1 MMRCGHVAQG
11 MWHVNL
17 IEASAPITNSILIAI
32 GCWGLLSA
40 YHDSEHRIPIWP
52 SRATSLS
59 NNRSDSR
66 GDPTAAG
73 RDPAREHAPSL
84 SAVPFLSGPVRPPFF
99 FGPVCC
105 CRRGPLCVSSVHFF
119 SPVYINENDT
129 MCEKL
134 SPVLVFLYVLIYDTI
149 YVSHHVDLISLVL
162 SFYIL
167 NLCKKDV

>member
-1 MMRCGHVAQG
+1 
-11 MWHVNL
+11 
-17 IEASAPITNSILIAI
+17 
-32 GCWGLLSA
+32 LLSA

-73 RDPAREHAPSL
+73 WDPAREHAPSL
-84 SAVPFLSGPVRPPFF
+84 SAVPFLSGPVRPPVFF
-99 FGPVCC
+99 WPSLLLPAWPVM
-105 CRRGPLCVSSVHFF
+105 RVISSFFF

-134 SPVLVFLYVLIYDTI
+134 SPVLIFLYVLIYDTI

>member
-1 MMRCGHVAQG
+1 MKKVS
-11 MWHVNL
+11 WKWNL
-17 IEASAPITNSILIAI
+17 VGCRKSGASRLPA
-32 GCWGLLSA
+32 
-40 YHDSEHRIPIWP
+40 HIPIWP
-52 SRATSLS
+52 SRAIYLS

-73 RDPAREHAPSL
+73 RDPARERAPSL
-84 SAVPFLSGPVRPPFF
+84 SVVPFLSGPVRPPVFF
-99 FGPVCC
+99 LAQFVAAGVARYAC
-105 CRRGPLCVSSVHFF
+105 HQFIFF

-149 YVSHHVDLISLVL
+149 YVNHHVVLISLVL

-167 NLCKKDV
+167 NLCKKDVITYALRKLCI

>member
-1 MMRCGHVAQG
+1 
-11 MWHVNL
+11 
-17 IEASAPITNSILIAI
+17 
-32 GCWGLLSA
+32 LLSA

-73 RDPAREHAPSL
+73 WDPAREHAPSL
-84 SAVPFLSGPVRPPFF
+84 SAVPFLSGPVRPPVFF
-99 FGPVCC
+99 LAQFVAAGVARYAC
-105 CRRGPLCVSSVHFF
+105 HQFIFF

-149 YVSHHVDLISLVL
+149 YISHHVDLISLVL

>member
-1 MMRCGHVAQG
+1 MLYVSSWEYVEEKYSQVGKCACTHSNLAITLYLSFQQSIRQPRRPHSRRPGSGAGARSFPFRC
-11 MWHVNL
+11 
-17 IEASAPITNSILIAI
+17 SIFV
-32 GCWGLLSA
+32 
-40 YHDSEHRIPIWP
+40 WP
-52 SRATSLS
+52 SLPSGLS
-59 NNRSDSR
+59 
-66 GDPTAAG
+66 
-73 RDPAREHAPSL
+73 
-84 SAVPFLSGPVRPPFF
+84 F

>member
-1 MMRCGHVAQG
+1 VLAGFLAH
-11 MWHVNL
+11 
-17 IEASAPITNSILIAI
+17 
-32 GCWGLLSA
+32 
-40 YHDSEHRIPIWP
+40 IPIWP
-52 SRATSLS
+52 SRATYLS

-73 RDPAREHAPSL
+73 RDPARERAPSL
-84 SAVPFLSGPVRPPFF
+84 SAVPFLSGPIRPPVFLAQF
-99 FGPVCC
+99 VAAGVARYACHQFI
-105 CRRGPLCVSSVHFF
+105 FF

-134 SPVLVFLYVLIYDTI
+134 SHVLVFLYVLIYDTI
-149 YVSHHVDLISLVL
+149 YVSHHVVLISLVL